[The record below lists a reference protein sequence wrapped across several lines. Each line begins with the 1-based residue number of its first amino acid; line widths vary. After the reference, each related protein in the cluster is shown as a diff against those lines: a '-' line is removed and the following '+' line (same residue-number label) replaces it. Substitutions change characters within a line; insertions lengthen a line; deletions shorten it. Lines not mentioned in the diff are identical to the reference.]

1 MLRTDD
7 DGNPKECF
15 TPDFYLPDYDLYVEL
30 TVRRANLN
38 RRKRR
43 KIALL
48 RALRPDINIKLMSP
62 RDFEKLMV
70 KYGVERAPLTH
81 DEE

>member
-1 MLRTDD
+1 
-7 DGNPKECF
+7 
-15 TPDFYLPDYDLYVEL
+15 VEL

-48 RALRPDINIKLMSP
+48 RALRPDIQIKLMSP
-62 RDFEKLMV
+62 RDFEKLML
-70 KYGVERAPLTH
+70 KYGVERAPLSA